1 MAELGSR
8 PAMELGIARLQAERL
23 AVAEHSFENCRLVSR
38 LARPNELAR
47 TPSIS
52 GSRGKSTNEHRP
64 ATAILPYAPGGRTLF
79 SGQRPMRRCGQFTI
93 VCRRLR
99 RHIGAHRR

>member
-64 ATAILPYAPGGRTLF
+64 ATAILRTEANAA
-79 SGQRPMRRCGQFTI
+79 MRAVHDRMP
-93 VCRRLR
+93 
-99 RHIGAHRR
+99 